1 MGHGESLGEFSGVLA
16 RGARV
21 WVFLWRALGISFRLC
36 PVTGHLSPALGWVL
50 GSISGYKVRGT
61 RCKLWVFLLG
71 RAGDLPIDKSIS
83 PLYALR
89 FMLYAFRLNAYFG
102 GIVMDK
108 KLAIK
113 EFLLKNIIK
122 GKKDITYDDSLI
134 NSGLVDSFG
143 ILELVFFMESTFGV
157 RIEDYEILDAEADTI
172 NRIVALL
179 GQKE

>member
-1 MGHGESLGEFSGVLA
+1 
-16 RGARV
+16 
-21 WVFLWRALGISFRLC
+21 
-36 PVTGHLSPALGWVL
+36 
-50 GSISGYKVRGT
+50 
-61 RCKLWVFLLG
+61 
-71 RAGDLPIDKSIS
+71 
-83 PLYALR
+83 
-89 FMLYAFRLNAYFG
+89 
-102 GIVMDK
+102 MDK
-108 KLAIK
+108 KIAIK

-179 GQKE
+179 GEKE

>member
-1 MGHGESLGEFSGVLA
+1 M
-16 RGARV
+16 
-21 WVFLWRALGISFRLC
+21 
-36 PVTGHLSPALGWVL
+36 
-50 GSISGYKVRGT
+50 RGT
-61 RCKLWVFLLG
+61 RCKPWVFLLG
-71 RAGDLPIDKSIS
+71 RAGDPPIDKSIS

-89 FMLYAFRLNAYFG
+89 FMLFAFCFTLCTFRLNAYFG

-108 KLAIK
+108 KIAIK

-179 GQKE
+179 GEKE